1 MKSSNEITLKIKGT
15 IEDFQKILK
24 EKGYINTEH
33 FILYDTF
40 MILNSLDIA
49 KMSTR
54 EIISNAIIIR
64 EVEDICENEI
74 RKNVIYK
81 IKKFNENGEII
92 EQKTIRMKIFDCL
105 EAEIFFQTIGFKKI
119 MNITEEDYGYQKGNI
134 DLMTKDIKNGDKMI
148 EVETQDNIKSLN
160 TIDGLKETLKAEN
173 LPLDFK
179 DCFIKKAEIE
189 LNKILKRK
197 NTN

>member
-1 MKSSNEITLKIKGT
+1 MKSSNEITLKVKRT
-15 IEDFQKILK
+15 IENFQKILK

-40 MILNSLDIA
+40 MIPNSLDIA
-49 KMSTR
+49 KIPTR

-81 IKKFNENGEII
+81 IKKFNERGEII
-92 EQKTIRMKIFDCL
+92 EQKTIRMKVLDCL

-134 DLMTKDIKNGDKMI
+134 DLTTKDIKNGDKMI
-148 EVETQDNIKSLN
+148 EVETRDNIKSLN
-160 TIDGLKETLKAEN
+160 TVDGLKETLKAEN

-189 LNKILKRK
+189 LNKILNRK
-197 NTN
+197 K

>member
-40 MILNSLDIA
+40 MIPNSSDIA
-49 KMSTR
+49 KIPTR
-54 EIISNAIIIR
+54 EIVSNAIIIR

-81 IKKFNENGEII
+81 IKKFNERGEII
-92 EQKTIRMKIFDCL
+92 EQKTIRMKVLDCL

-134 DLMTKDIKNGDKMI
+134 DLTTKDIKNGDKMI
-148 EVETQDNIKSLN
+148 EVETRDNIKSLN
-160 TIDGLKETLKAEN
+160 TADGLKETLKAEN

-189 LNKILKRK
+189 LNKILNRK
-197 NTN
+197 K